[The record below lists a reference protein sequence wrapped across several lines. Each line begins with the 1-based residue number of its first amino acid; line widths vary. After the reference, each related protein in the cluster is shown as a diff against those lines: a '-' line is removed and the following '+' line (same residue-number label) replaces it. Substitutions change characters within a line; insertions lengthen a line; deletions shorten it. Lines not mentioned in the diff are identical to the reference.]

1 MSVAGL
7 VEESSAEVTVD
18 AGSLYEAAVRGLAAL
33 RQGPFS
39 AEDAES
45 AAVVTVTIR
54 PAPLV
59 HRVKVANLVAWLQGA
74 GKSPADRL
82 RRQRLKAVLDA
93 ASRRDFS

>member
-1 MSVAGL
+1 MERQRCTVSVAGL

-59 HRVKVANLVAWLQGA
+59 HRVKVANLVALLASDEGSHITGEEIRIDGGA
-74 GKSPADRL
+74 LS
-82 RRQRLKAVLDA
+82 
-93 ASRRDFS
+93 